1 MTQFIRAAQAFAA
14 TTSYLAQGLSPGA
27 TDLRD
32 FHFRVA
38 QTLTF
43 GKGTT
48 KLGTIKS
55 LNTTDRYLA
64 IQDDVWAAVTGAGV
78 NVADL
83 QYNSATDPGVGNTS
97 EIMTAFNPGTHR
109 QVIVCVG
116 DSITNMSIGANAL
129 KKFNYAQYRTWAQ
142 GMGACPGGITY
153 LAPSA
158 LPSTASQPLEV
169 CYHNRSA
176 HEKSR
181 IKYNAGHDSWRLLN
195 QPGMNYQTPTALTG
209 APHTDNMQQNWKLVI
224 AAGQQLRFQIWAVSN
239 DIEYALR
246 NSNGGMTAATYVQN
260 LTDYITAMKV
270 VHPTAFFD
278 FIVPIA
284 RASSVNSTTLNGT
297 FDTIATLVIANK
309 ATIGITNVLD
319 TRQISVVDCRVAANY
334 ANATYYQEAP
344 NGVHPTPALVA
355 LLDPYF
361 EALYD
366 KGLGFTPNPTYAGA
380 LA

>member
-1 MTQFIRAAQAFAA
+1 MTQYIRAAQAFAA
-14 TTSYLAQGLSPGA
+14 TTSYVAQGISPGA
-27 TDLRD
+27 TDQRD

-38 QTLTF
+38 QSLTF

-55 LNTTDRYLA
+55 LNTNDRYLA
-64 IQDDVWAAVTGAGV
+64 IQDDVWVAVTGAGV

-83 QYNSATDPGVGNTS
+83 QYNSATDPGVTNTS

-109 QVIVCVG
+109 QVIVCIG

-142 GMGACPGGITY
+142 GMGTCPGGITY
-153 LAPSA
+153 LAPTA

-181 IKYNAGHDSWRLLN
+181 IKYNAGHDSWRLIN
-195 QPGMNYQTPTALTG
+195 QSGFNYSSPAQGG
-209 APHTDNMQQNWKLVI
+209 APHNDNMQQNWKLVI

-239 DIEYALR
+239 DVEYALR
-246 NSNGGMTAATYVQN
+246 NSNGGITAATYVQN

-270 VHPTAFFD
+270 IHPTAFFD

-284 RASSVNSTTLNGT
+284 RASSVNSTTLNAT
-297 FDTIATLVIANK
+297 FDAIGTSVITNK

-319 TRQISVVDCRVAANY
+319 TRQISVVDCRVSSNY
-334 ANATYYQEAP
+334 TNTTYYQEAP

-361 EALYD
+361 AALYD
-366 KGLGFTPNPTYAGA
+366 KGLGFTPGAPYAAA